1 MKDKLVEKVG
11 RAPVLQGPK
20 TEQKLRPQGT
30 RNAVCSQHWADAKM
44 PCCLATLLLLC
55 CQGSGL
61 TANPASYL
69 RGSPSQGA
77 QGVARVEGW
86 EKYGLGAILS
96 QPVVGG
102 SFMRSTHLENV

>member
-11 RAPVLQGPK
+11 RAPILQGPK
-20 TEQKLRPQGT
+20 TKQKLRPQGT
-30 RNAVCSQHWADAKM
+30 RNASVPRTGDVKM
-44 PCCLATLLLLC
+44 PGCLATLLLFS
-55 CQGSGL
+55 CQSSGL
-61 TANPASYL
+61 RANPASYL
-69 RGSPSQGA
+69 RGLPCQGT

-102 SFMRSTHLENV
+102 SFMRSTHMENV